1 MNGLFFNSGSA
12 EIQRKSQALL
22 DNVAKI
28 INVNPSCKFEIQ
40 GHTDNSGN
48 EAKNLQLSKDRVAA
62 ATDYLI
68 KKGGRVYQTMY

>member
-1 MNGLFFNSGSA
+1 MIKSMNGLFFNSGSA

-28 INVNPSCKFEIQ
+28 INVNPSCKFEIK

-48 EAKNLQLSKDRVAA
+48 EAKNL
-62 ATDYLI
+62 
-68 KKGGRVYQTMY
+68 